1 MTENQYQ
8 RANRMVLITIL
19 IVFGFIAVTVLAALG
34 VSKGEQ
40 PGRIIIQFITA
51 LVVMTASIAAYI
63 MKKKTHICEVLL
75 SVNIAIGY
83 VVVVLLN
90 STDTVW
96 TYGIPMIISVMVYLN
111 KRLMYCANGLVIL
124 ANIARLIKDFDSSN
138 SELLSSRVLAILVI
152 ILVTIISINIA
163 NILIQYFGE
172 KVSQIE
178 EAAAKQNESNTKMV
192 AIADNISDEFEK
204 ALNELEKSIDI
215 SHSSMGDIADSTES
229 TAEAIQRQAVMC
241 SEIQENTDMAEK
253 EINQMI
259 SASDKTDE
267 SVNNSKV
274 VVGQL
279 KEQAQNVQDA
289 SNIIVDV
296 ISGLTEKVN
305 DVQNF
310 VGDIVN
316 ISARTNL
323 LALNASIEAARAG
336 EAGKGFAVV
345 AEEIRQ
351 LSEQTKKASESIT
364 NIIQKLNEDTQK
376 ANESIN
382 ESVLSVDKQNALID
396 ETEKTFVE
404 VGNTMD
410 VLMSS
415 IHVAE
420 QSINKILD
428 STSVISDNISHL
440 SATGEEVAAASAE
453 GIKVSDST
461 VEGMKDCK
469 IILNNIYEHANELKA
484 SVETKDI
491 Y

>member
-1 MTENQYQ
+1 
-8 RANRMVLITIL
+8 MVLITIL

-124 ANIARLIKDFDSSN
+124 ANIVRLIKDFDSSN

-204 ALNELEKSIDI
+204 AMTMLNELEKSIDI

-241 SEIQENTDMAEK
+241 SEIQENTD
-253 EINQMI
+253 NQMI